1 MAKTGR
7 PSSYTTAIGQSI
19 CERIAAGQSIISICD
34 LDGMPTYNTV
44 IHWRRDH
51 PEFLQAIDQARLDQA
66 DTLAE
71 KVIDVVEAEEARDEF
86 GKVDAGMVAHN
97 RLKVDVYKWRAS
109 KLKPKVY
116 GDKVQQ
122 EHSGP
127 DGGPIIVSTGVPTK

>member
-7 PSSYTTAIGQSI
+7 PSSYCDETVKEICRRLTLGQSLTTI
-19 CERIAAGQSIISICD
+19 CADESMPGLTAVYEW
-34 LDGMPTYNTV
+34 LDKHEDFAKRY
-44 IHWRRDH
+44 
-51 PEFLQAIDQARLDQA
+51 ARARSDQA
-66 DTLAE
+66 DTIFE
-71 KVIDVVEAEEARDEF
+71 MTQDVSEEEPGLDEF
-86 GKVDAGMVAHN
+86 GKIDNGWVAKQ
-97 RLKVDVYKWRAS
+97 RMRIDVLKWRAS